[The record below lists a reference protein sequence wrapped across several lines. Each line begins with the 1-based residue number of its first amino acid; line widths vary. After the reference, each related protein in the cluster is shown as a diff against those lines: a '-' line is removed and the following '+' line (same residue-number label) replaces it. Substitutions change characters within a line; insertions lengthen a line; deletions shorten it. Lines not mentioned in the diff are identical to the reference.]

1 MGEGAAERGDDGRV
15 ARGGDSGEGHVRE
28 EGNRGEK
35 REGAGARFGD
45 EGQAVAQDVNS
56 CGS

>member
-15 ARGGDSGEGHVRE
+15 ASGEGHVRE